1 MKFNDIKPG
10 MLLPDGL
17 VLKTIPAGT
26 SKFYKDENAITLFCI
41 HDPYMG
47 PVSHVHCDDDT
58 TELHPMY
65 SLEYV
70 KVVEQMLQTRLRA
83 AFDAQEDARKL
94 WVFIDRSY
102 DTLRG

>member
-1 MKFNDIKPG
+1 MKFEDIKPG

-17 VLKTIPAGT
+17 VLRTIPAGT
-26 SKFYKDENAITLFCI
+26 TNFYKDDNAITLFCI

-47 PVSHVHCDDDT
+47 PISHVYHDDDV

-70 KVVEQMLQTRLRA
+70 KAVEQMLKTRLRA

-94 WVFIDRSY
+94 QVFIDRSY
-102 DTLRG
+102 DALRS